1 MHQIIS
7 LVLFIIGIV
16 LIFAPDYIVSKDT
29 TNENMKMIYEYRQ
42 VLGGGCVALAY
53 YFYTL
58 QKKEG
63 DIYTIDPLETTK
75 SKSVSHYTK
84 SSDK

>member
-7 LVLFIIGIV
+7 VVLFIIGIV

-29 TNENMKMIYEYRQ
+29 KNENIKMIYEYHQ
-42 VLGGGCVALAY
+42 VLGGGCIALAY

-58 QKKEG
+58 QKKDG
-63 DIYTIDPLETTK
+63 TIDPLETTK
-75 SKSVSHYTK
+75 SKSVSHYKK
-84 SSDK
+84 SSDELS